1 MGKKNRVSPS
11 LKAEEGG
18 ISSWDDENPEY
29 QYKEKQE
36 GNNGMRKRR
45 RANSAMEAYMDRRF
59 GNRHVWTP
67 ALSERKRNN
76 GQGGSKSS
84 KGSDGGCKMCCFN
97 LNRGWRE
104 LTYKLELWKSSL
116 KRIEGH
122 QGTGVVSYFV
132 FLKWLFFL
140 DIFLFILLFVTIVFF
155 QITFSVSDYDEHVK
169 GKGSF
174 LFTTTVADTCT
185 ASYKVNVS
193 SDGLQVILDFIQG
206 TGWMERT
213 AMFYGYYSNAEVKL
227 STSEYNIPLAYFLVT
242 CFALLVSLLLMARN
256 TAKSF
261 GQSVIDQEHKKHKA
275 NFCYSVFTV
284 WDYAVNEIEVVIL
297 KQKNISIALAA
308 DLSEQRYDRKIS
320 QRTCADKCGIYTI
333 RFFVNFLIICM
344 LGGAGAAIYYAQ
356 DFSSGFTNSSNI
368 NNYHSLVK
376 LLIQFLPSLVI
387 TLLNA
392 VYPIIFN
399 LLVILEKYRPGFVIK
414 ISLIRMVFLKLAS
427 LAMLMASLYI
437 EITCSDQ
444 NSCRVGQ
451 NKCPAIQCWETFV
464 GQAIY
469 KLIVVN
475 FLVQI
480 VFTLLVE
487 LPRKLIT
494 TKCDCGLA
502 KKIGPAEFDL
512 PASVLDLV
520 YAQTL
525 CWLGLFYAPLIPAI
539 YVLKL
544 FVIFYLKKLSA
555 LYNTVPAERPY
566 QASRS
571 NSFFMIVLMV
581 AFFMICIPISYT
593 LVEMT
598 PSPMCGPF
606 RIYNNP
612 KDVFNVAIKNTDY
625 GFQVVWSILT
635 SSAMVAAI
643 IILLIL
649 ALYYCSALRSGHQ
662 EMIALMK
669 EQIVMEAKDK
679 QYLLS
684 RIGEMTGEEKRKP
697 LPLTS
702 QPSSVKQSP
711 AKAISVNEV
720 NVWSSTKQKEQ
731 TSYQS
736 KKESPPPYDSKQT
749 TQASFGQAD
758 NTSSQPSYEMKDHTK
773 PPVSTN
779 PITTMSEW

>member
-1 MGKKNRVSPS
+1 MGKKNRVSPT
-11 LKAEEGG
+11 LPTEEGG
-18 ISSWDDENPEY
+18 ITSWDDENPEY
-29 QYKEKQE
+29 QFKEKQE
-36 GNNGMRKRR
+36 DNNGMRKRK
-45 RANSAMEAYMDRRF
+45 RANSAMKTYIDRRF
-59 GNRHVWTP
+59 GNRHAWTP
-67 ALSERKRNN
+67 PLNERKSAL
-76 GQGGSKSS
+76 GGSKSLK
-84 KGSDGGCKMCCFN
+84 KGYGRKQDSKMCCFE
-97 LNRGWRE
+97 LKKGWKE

-116 KRIEGH
+116 KKIEGQ

-132 FLKWLFFL
+132 FLKWMLFL
-140 DIFLFILLFVTIVFF
+140 DTFLFILLFFTIVFF
-155 QITFSVSDYDEHVK
+155 QITFNVSDYDEHVK
-169 GKGSF
+169 GKDSF

-227 STSEYNIPLAYFLVT
+227 STSEYNIPLAYFLAT

-261 GQSVIDQEHKKHKA
+261 RESVMDQENKKNRA

-284 WDYAVNEIEVVIL
+284 WDYSVNETEAVCL
-297 KQKNISIALAA
+297 KQKNISIALTA
-308 DLSEQRYDRKIS
+308 DLSEQRFDRVIS
-320 QRTCADKCGIYTI
+320 QRTGTDKCGIYTI

-344 LGGAGAAIYYAQ
+344 LGGAGAAIYFAQ
-356 DFSSGFTNSSNI
+356 DFSSGFTNSSSI

-376 LLIQFLPSLVI
+376 LLIQFLPSIVI

-392 VYPIIFN
+392 IYPIIFG
-399 LLVILEKYRPGFVIK
+399 LLVILEKYRPVFVIK

-437 EITCSDQ
+437 QITCSDQ

-475 FLVQI
+475 FLVEI

-502 KKIGPAEFDL
+502 KKIGPAVFDL

-555 LYNTVPAERPY
+555 LYTTVPAERPY
-566 QASRS
+566 QASRT

-581 AFFMICIPISYT
+581 AFFMICIPVSYT
-593 LVEMT
+593 LV
-598 PSPMCGPF
+598 
-606 RIYNNP
+606 
-612 KDVFNVAIKNTDY
+612 
-625 GFQVVWSILT
+625 
-635 SSAMVAAI
+635 
-643 IILLIL
+643 
-649 ALYYCSALRSGHQ
+649 
-662 EMIALMK
+662 
-669 EQIVMEAKDK
+669 
-679 QYLLS
+679 
-684 RIGEMTGEEKRKP
+684 
-697 LPLTS
+697 
-702 QPSSVKQSP
+702 
-711 AKAISVNEV
+711 
-720 NVWSSTKQKEQ
+720 
-731 TSYQS
+731 
-736 KKESPPPYDSKQT
+736 
-749 TQASFGQAD
+749 
-758 NTSSQPSYEMKDHTK
+758 
-773 PPVSTN
+773 
-779 PITTMSEW
+779 